1 VPQQL
6 PLPYAADPRRR
17 TSPPDPDRKN
27 AATANC
33 RIASKLAMCIALL
46 PARRQSGNTGK
57 MAEMKTVAVEAGKG
71 GSGKT
76 TTTLNLAVA
85 ASIAGK
91 TVVVIDLDPQASA
104 AGWKDS
110 RAAET
115 PVVVSVP
122 PARLPQA
129 LQTAREGGAEL
140 VLIDTAPHSESA
152 ALAAA
157 KAADV
162 ILIPTRPGI
171 LDLRAIGAT
180 ADLAKIAGKQA
191 FVVLNAIPPGATRLV
206 EDAKAAAAV
215 HGLDV
220 APVVIEQRAALSHSL
235 TAGQTAQE
243 YEPKGKAAEEIS
255 RLYKWLEKRLA

>member
-1 VPQQL
+1 M
-6 PLPYAADPRRR
+6 AD
-17 TSPPDPDRKN
+17 
-27 AATANC
+27 
-33 RIASKLAMCIALL
+33 
-46 PARRQSGNTGK
+46 
-57 MAEMKTVAVEAGKG
+57 MKTVAVEAGKG

-85 ASIAGK
+85 GTLAGK

-110 RAAET
+110 RTTEN

-129 LQTAREGGAEL
+129 LQTAREGGADL
-140 VLIDTAPHSESA
+140 VLIDTAPHAEA
-152 ALAAA
+152 PALAAA
-157 KAADV
+157 KAADL

-180 ADLAKIAGKQA
+180 ADLAKIAGKRA

-206 EDAKAAAAV
+206 EDARAAAAV
-215 HGLDV
+215 HGLEV

-243 YEPKGKAAEEIS
+243 YEPTGRAADEIS
-255 RLYKWLEKRLA
+255 QLYAWLCKQLAA

>member
-1 VPQQL
+1 M
-6 PLPYAADPRRR
+6 AD
-17 TSPPDPDRKN
+17 
-27 AATANC
+27 
-33 RIASKLAMCIALL
+33 
-46 PARRQSGNTGK
+46 
-57 MAEMKTVAVEAGKG
+57 MKIVAVEAGKG

-85 ASIAGK
+85 AGMAGK

-104 AGWKDS
+104 AEWKDT
-110 RAAET
+110 RPAET

-122 PARLPQA
+122 STRLPQA
-129 LQTAREGGAEL
+129 LQAARDGGADL
-140 VLIDTAPHSESA
+140 VLIDTAPHSEGA

-157 KAADV
+157 KAADL

-171 LDLRAIGAT
+171 LDLRAIGTT
-180 ADLAKIAGKQA
+180 ADVTKIAGRPV
-191 FVVLNAIPPGATRLV
+191 FVVLNAMPPGATRLV
-206 EDAKAAAAV
+206 EDARAAVAV

-243 YEPKGKAAEEIS
+243 YEPTGKAAEEIG
-255 RLYKWLEKRLA
+255 RLYDWLATQLGS

>member
-1 VPQQL
+1 
-6 PLPYAADPRRR
+6 
-17 TSPPDPDRKN
+17 
-27 AATANC
+27 
-33 RIASKLAMCIALL
+33 
-46 PARRQSGNTGK
+46 
-57 MAEMKTVAVEAGKG
+57 MAEMKTVAVESQKG

-85 ASIAGK
+85 AGRAGK

-110 RAAET
+110 RTAEA

-129 LQTAREGGAEL
+129 LQAAQEGGADL
-140 VLIDTAPHSESA
+140 AFIDTAPHAESA

-157 KAADV
+157 KAADL

-171 LDLRAIGAT
+171 LDLRAIGTT
-180 ADLAKIAGKQA
+180 ADLVKIAGKPA
-191 FVVLNAIPPGATRLV
+191 FVVLNAIPPGATRLI
-206 EDAKAAAAV
+206 EDARAAAAV
-215 HGLDV
+215 HGLEV

-243 YEPKGKAAEEIS
+243 YEPAGKAAEEIA
-255 RLYKWLEKRLA
+255 RLYDWLNNRLQ

>member
-1 VPQQL
+1 MWQQ
-6 PLPYAADPRRR
+6 
-17 TSPPDPDRKN
+17 
-27 AATANC
+27 
-33 RIASKLAMCIALL
+33 
-46 PARRQSGNTGK
+46 GK
-57 MAEMKTVAVEAGKG
+57 MENMKTVAVESGKG

-85 ASIAGK
+85 AGIAGK

-104 AGWKDS
+104 AEWKDS
-110 RAAET
+110 RPAET

-129 LQTAREGGAEL
+129 LQAARDGGAEL

-157 KAADV
+157 KAADLV
-162 ILIPTRPGI
+162 LIPTRPGI
-171 LDLRAIGAT
+171 LDLRAIAAT
-180 ADLAKIAGKQA
+180 ADVVKIAGKPGY
-191 FVVLNAIPPGATRLV
+191 VVLNAIPPGATRLV
-206 EDAKAAAAV
+206 EDARAAAAV
-215 HGLDV
+215 HGLEV

-243 YEPKGKAAEEIS
+243 YEPNGKAAEEVAS
-255 RLYKWLEKRLA
+255 LYDWLCGQLRE

>member
-1 VPQQL
+1 M
-6 PLPYAADPRRR
+6 AD
-17 TSPPDPDRKN
+17 
-27 AATANC
+27 
-33 RIASKLAMCIALL
+33 
-46 PARRQSGNTGK
+46 
-57 MAEMKTVAVEAGKG
+57 MKIVAVEAGKG

-85 ASIAGK
+85 AGMAGK

-110 RAAET
+110 RPAET

-122 PARLPQA
+122 SIRLPQA
-129 LQTAREGGAEL
+129 LQAARDGGADL
-140 VLIDTAPHSESA
+140 VLIDTAPHSEGA

-157 KAADV
+157 KAADLV
-162 ILIPTRPGI
+162 LIPTRPGI
-171 LDLRAIGAT
+171 LDLRAIGTT
-180 ADLAKIAGKQA
+180 ADVAKIAGRPV
-191 FVVLNAIPPGATRLV
+191 FVVLNAMPPGATRLV
-206 EDAKAAAAV
+206 EDARAAAAV

-243 YEPKGKAAEEIS
+243 YEPTGKAAQEIG
-255 RLYKWLEKRLA
+255 RLYEWLATQLEN

>member
-1 VPQQL
+1 
-6 PLPYAADPRRR
+6 
-17 TSPPDPDRKN
+17 
-27 AATANC
+27 
-33 RIASKLAMCIALL
+33 MW
-46 PARRQSGNTGK
+46 QSGK
-57 MAEMKTVAVEAGKG
+57 MADMKTVAVEAGKG

-85 ASIAGK
+85 AGLAGK

-110 RAAET
+110 RPSET

-129 LQTAREGGAEL
+129 LAAARSGGADL
-140 VLIDTAPHSESA
+140 VLIDTAPHAESA

-157 KAADV
+157 KAADFV
-162 ILIPTRPGI
+162 LIPTRPGI
-171 LDLRAIGAT
+171 LDLRAIAAT
-180 ADLAKIAGKQA
+180 ADLVKIAGKQA
-191 FVVLNAIPPGATRLV
+191 YVVLNAMPPGATRLV
-206 EDAKAAAAV
+206 EDARSAAAV
-215 HGLDV
+215 HGLQV

-243 YEPKGKAAEEIS
+243 YEPKGRAAEEIGRLYEWLRS
-255 RLYKWLEKRLA
+255 RLWDGTTA

>member
-1 VPQQL
+1 M
-6 PLPYAADPRRR
+6 AD
-17 TSPPDPDRKN
+17 
-27 AATANC
+27 
-33 RIASKLAMCIALL
+33 
-46 PARRQSGNTGK
+46 
-57 MAEMKTVAVEAGKG
+57 MKIVAVEAGKG

-85 ASIAGK
+85 AGMAGK

-110 RAAET
+110 RPAET

-122 PARLPQA
+122 STRLPQA
-129 LQTAREGGAEL
+129 LQAARDGGADL
-140 VLIDTAPHSESA
+140 VLIDTAPHSEGA

-157 KAADV
+157 KAADL

-171 LDLRAIGAT
+171 LDLRAIGTT
-180 ADLAKIAGKQA
+180 ADVAKIAGKPV
-191 FVVLNAIPPGATRLV
+191 FVVLNAMPPGATRLV
-206 EDAKAAAAV
+206 EDARAATAV

-243 YEPKGKAAEEIS
+243 YEPTGKAAEEIS
-255 RLYKWLEKRLA
+255 RLYDWLATQLAS

>member
-1 VPQQL
+1 
-6 PLPYAADPRRR
+6 
-17 TSPPDPDRKN
+17 
-27 AATANC
+27 
-33 RIASKLAMCIALL
+33 
-46 PARRQSGNTGK
+46 
-57 MAEMKTVAVEAGKG
+57 MKTVAVESQKG

-85 ASIAGK
+85 AGQAGK
-91 TVVVIDLDPQASA
+91 AVVVIDLDPQASA

-110 RAAET
+110 RTTEA

-129 LQTAREGGAEL
+129 LQAALEGGADL
-140 VLIDTAPHSESA
+140 ALIDTAPHAESA

-157 KAADV
+157 KAADL

-171 LDLRAIGAT
+171 LDLRAIGTT
-180 ADLAKIAGKQA
+180 ADLVKIAGKPA
-191 FVVLNAIPPGATRLV
+191 FVVLNAIPPGATRLI
-206 EDAKAAAAV
+206 EDARAAAAV
-215 HGLDV
+215 HGLEV

-243 YEPKGKAAEEIS
+243 YEPHGKAAEEIA
-255 RLYKWLEKRLA
+255 RLYAWLQEQL